1 MTQYEEL
8 LAQCRRSGCAY
19 EEQSPLS
26 SRTSFRVGGPAPL
39 LLLPQTED
47 QLAGLLRTASAAGQ
61 ELFVLGRGSNLLVRD
76 GGLEGPAVHLS
87 PEFEGGPRL
96 LGEGKVWCP
105 AGAKLS
111 QLCRFAQVNGL
122 TGLEFAY
129 GIPGSV
135 GGALYM
141 NAGAY
146 GGEMKDVTV
155 RVRALDA
162 QGQVVELPAEECAFS
177 YRESVFSQPQWK
189 GGCIT
194 GGVFALS
201 AGDPEEIRARMEE
214 ILQRR
219 RDKQPLEW
227 PSAGSTFKR
236 PEGAF
241 ASALIDQCGLKGLR
255 VGDAMVSE
263 KHAGFVINCGQATAF
278 QILEL
283 MDQVVARVQSQ
294 TGFVLEP
301 EVRIVGRDPQEK

>member
-8 LAQCRRSGCAY
+8 LAQCRRSGCEY

-26 SRTSFRVGGPAPL
+26 RRTSFRVGGPAPL
-39 LLLPQTED
+39 LLLPRTEE
-47 QLAGLLRTASAAGQ
+47 QLAGLLRTAWEGGQ
-61 ELFVLGRGSNLLVRD
+61 TLFVLGRGSNLLVRD
-76 GGLEGPAVHLS
+76 GGMDGPVVHLP

-96 LGEGKVWCP
+96 LEEGKVWCP

-111 QLCRFAQVNGL
+111 ELCIFAQERGL
-122 TGLEFAY
+122 SGLEFAY

-146 GGEMKDVTV
+146 GGEMKDVV
-155 RVRALDA
+155 CQVRALDA
-162 QGQVVELPAEECAFS
+162 QGQVRELSLEECAFS
-177 YRESVFSQPQWK
+177 YRESVFSQPEWQ

-201 AGDPEEIRARMEE
+201 EGEPGEIRARMEE

-263 KHAGFVINCGQATAF
+263 KHAGFVINCGQATAS

-283 MDQVVARVQSQ
+283 MDQVVREVRRQ
-294 TGFVLEP
+294 TGFTLEP
-301 EVRIVGRDPQEK
+301 EVRIVGREPQK